1 MVIVIL
7 ALLIYILK
15 CKFEKLSPKGRNNI
29 LICFLFGI
37 FIICIFNLYVEYCV
51 GWKYGVPFDDDSS
64 WIFKAAESMKK
75 GSKWSELYLL
85 VSRSWDLTNRV
96 LSPVNIGQYIYA
108 KFVSLCLYYP
118 VIIDL
123 HVNIYILY
131 LIQFTLITIA
141 IIDMILEL
149 EGIGK
154 AYYKKIPSKSIV
166 FFLILFYP
174 MIIFNAGK
182 MLRETIYTYFM
193 FEMFACFLHYLNNAE
208 AKEKMKK
215 IIIYALLMLL
225 FRPNSVMIVVP
236 LFIWMFLGDEMAVI
250 INLIIMGIVTLGT
263 LIVNWI
269 MQMVGWSYSFG
280 NVSIYETIH
289 LVLFPNIFNQIKDF
303 MYIFSEPSWQT
314 VVYFFQSFWNIIFI
328 VIMVVGMVFAKNKK
342 YTLVFLTMLLN
353 ALFIYSI
360 AYGVENFT
368 PRYKLIY
375 IIPQIYFV
383 YTGLC
388 FMKSKFKL
396 R

>member
-1 MVIVIL
+1 
-7 ALLIYILK
+7 
-15 CKFEKLSPKGRNNI
+15 
-29 LICFLFGI
+29 
-37 FIICIFNLYVEYCV
+37 
-51 GWKYGVPFDDDSS
+51 
-64 WIFKAAESMKK
+64 MKK

-96 LSPVNIGQYIYA
+96 LSPANIGQYIYA

-215 IIIYALLMLL
+215 IIIYAL
-225 FRPNSVMIVVP
+225 S
-236 LFIWMFLGDEMAVI
+236 
-250 INLIIMGIVTLGT
+250 
-263 LIVNWI
+263 
-269 MQMVGWSYSFG
+269 
-280 NVSIYETIH
+280 
-289 LVLFPNIFNQIKDF
+289 
-303 MYIFSEPSWQT
+303 
-314 VVYFFQSFWNIIFI
+314 
-328 VIMVVGMVFAKNKK
+328 
-342 YTLVFLTMLLN
+342 
-353 ALFIYSI
+353 
-360 AYGVENFT
+360 
-368 PRYKLIY
+368 
-375 IIPQIYFV
+375 
-383 YTGLC
+383 
-388 FMKSKFKL
+388 
-396 R
+396 